1 MAMTRIALIS
11 DTHLPERLP
20 ELPRNALDALDSCE
34 LVLHAGDVGDMRV
47 LDRLADIAPT
57 IAVRGNDGG
66 TESAEV
72 LPLEQIVAVDGTRI
86 LLWHGHFEDRSD
98 ELAWRRAAG
107 WTDIFDRIARRG
119 RARGTSIVVTGHTHI
134 PLAVEH
140 RGVLLVNP
148 GALAP
153 GNVFLVQTLRS
164 VAILEVQAG
173 QLPRVQHVDVDADA
187 PFEFA
192 FDPSSTFSEVA
203 ARVQASLLASD
214 ALSLRR
220 DLDGFYRTDA
230 QFRKAWLELAH
241 RVWREGMPALDRGQV
256 AAALAAGGAA
266 ARSFASA
273 MQEAGANGRPP
284 NEPVSESARS

>member
-1 MAMTRIALIS
+1 MPMTSIALIS

-20 ELPRNALDALDSCE
+20 ELPASALEAFGSCD
-34 LVLHAGDVGDMRV
+34 LVLHAGDVGDMHV
-47 LDRLADIAPT
+47 LDRLAEIAPT

-72 LPLEQIVAVDGTRI
+72 LPLEQIVAVDGRRI

-98 ELAWRRAAG
+98 ELAWRHAAG
-107 WTDIFDRIARRG
+107 WTHIFDRIARRG
-119 RARGTSIVVTGHTHI
+119 RARGASIVVTGHTHI

-164 VAILEVQAG
+164 VAVLEVRSG
-173 QLPRVQHVDVDADA
+173 QPARVRHVDIDTGA
-187 PFEFA
+187 PIEFT

-203 ARVQASLLASD
+203 RRVQASLLAPD

-220 DLDGFYRTDA
+220 DLDRFYRSDA
-230 QFRKAWLELAH
+230 QFRQAWLELAH
-241 RVWREGMPALDRGQV
+241 RVWREGLPALDRGQV

-266 ARSFASA
+266 ARAFAA
-273 MQEAGANGRPP
+273 EMKGAGTNGRPP
-284 NEPVSESARS
+284 EEQVSESARS